1 MSYPGY
7 PGGNPSPYQPAPGY
21 PGAAYPQVGPGGY
34 PGSAAA
40 YPPAGAAYPPGAGG
54 YAPAAG
60 GYPPNA
66 GAYQPTAGPYGQP
79 PGSFP
84 QYPQQ
89 PGAGYPAAGG
99 YPTGPAGY
107 NPSNPGQYAPQPGAG
122 GYPGGAPYPTPGAP
136 PYGAGPPGPQY
147 PGLELLFWKGPAAG
161 GFGGGYSA
169 PPGGPGYQAAPQPG
183 PQGGMYQ
190 NPPTSYAPSAPPTQ
204 QPSGASY
211 AQPAYQQSHST
222 PAQVSYPSAGG
233 VARGTI
239 HTASNFNAQDDAE
252 VLRRAMK
259 GLGTDERALIDIIV
273 NRSNDQRQKIKLAFK
288 TMYGKDLIRDLR
300 SELSGNFEEIILAL
314 FMPTTYYDAWSLMKA
329 IKGAGTDEKVL
340 IEIMCTRTNQEIKE
354 IVRVYREEFNRTL
367 EKDIRSDTSG
377 HFKRLLISMCQGN
390 RDESQTVD
398 MSKAQSD
405 AQRLY
410 TAGEG
415 KLGTDEST
423 FNMILACRSFPQLQA
438 TFNEY
443 TRMAQRDIV
452 NTIDREFSGDIRDG
466 MRAIVQC
473 VRSRPAY
480 FAERLFHSMKGLGTD
495 DSGLI
500 RVIVS
505 RSEIDLQDI
514 KQAFLQQYQKT
525 LYTMIQGDTSGDY
538 KRILVAIVGMN

>member
-40 YPPAGAAYPPGAGG
+40 YPPAGATYPPGAGG

-147 PGLELLFWKGPAAG
+147 PGMNSF
-161 GFGGGYSA
+161 
-169 PPGGPGYQAAPQPG
+169 
-183 PQGGMYQ
+183 
-190 NPPTSYAPSAPPTQ
+190 
-204 QPSGASY
+204 
-211 AQPAYQQSHST
+211 
-222 PAQVSYPSAGG
+222 VSYPSAGG
-233 VARGTI
+233 VARGTVR
-239 HTASNFNAQDDAE
+239 TACNFNAQDDAE

-329 IKGAGTDEKVL
+329 IKGAGTDDKVL

-500 RVIVS
+500 LKLAS
-505 RSEIDLQDI
+505 SSLHWL
-514 KQAFLQQYQKT
+514 FLNT
-525 LYTMIQGDTSGDY
+525 
-538 KRILVAIVGMN
+538 